1 MTKKIQAEIF
11 CRVIDN
17 FGDAGVCWR
26 LAKRLR
32 DLGVEAFLCI
42 DNLKTLGA
50 FLLKELPDDAESNVD
65 GIVIRPWDLVEN
77 AAYCVK
83 DLTIE
88 TFGCRIPE
96 CVEDALAASPERSF
110 YVNLDYLSAED
121 WVEDCHGVWGLHP
134 NKPIK
139 KLWFFPGFTDATG
152 GVLIEDGFTAKRDE
166 ARSRRA
172 SFLAEHGLVPER
184 RTFFLFTYP
193 SAPLEA
199 LAAAL
204 NELSEDWNVA
214 LAQGAA
220 SEKIAGMIDSRHS
233 TVILPFV
240 SQEEFDAVLSCADSS
255 IVRGEDSFVRA
266 QLSARPF
273 IWSPYVTEDK
283 AHEVKLGAWLEKFS
297 EFSGGCPES
306 ERIAAISRAWVEGR
320 PHPNDLCRWI
330 ESDSFNPA
338 FQKLFEHWADSLVER
353 GDLAEHI
360 LSAAGLNP

>member
-26 LAKRLR
+26 LAKGLR
-32 DLGVEAFLCI
+32 DRGVESFLCI

-50 FLLKELPDDAESNVD
+50 FLLKELPEDAESNVD
-65 GIVIRPWDLVEN
+65 GIIIRPWSLVEN
-77 AAYCVK
+77 APYEVK

-96 CVEDALAASPERSF
+96 CVEDALAALPERSF
-110 YVNLDYLSAED
+110 YINLDYLSAED
-121 WVEDCHGVWGLHP
+121 WVENCHGVWGLHP
-134 NKPIK
+134 AKPIK

-152 GVLIEDGFTAKRDE
+152 GVLVEDGYIEKRAA

-172 SFLAEHGLVPER
+172 SFLASHGLDPDKK
-184 RTFFLFTYP
+184 TFFLFTYP

-199 LAAAL
+199 LAAAVNKL
-204 NELSEDWNVA
+204 ADDWNIA

-220 SEKIAGMIDSRHS
+220 SERIAGMIDSRHS
-233 TVILPFV
+233 CVVLPFV
-240 SQEEFDAVLSCADSS
+240 SQEEFDVVLSCADSS

-266 QLSARPF
+266 QLAARPF

-283 AHEVKLGAWLEKFS
+283 AHEVKLDAWLEKFS
-297 EFSGGCPES
+297 EFAGGAPQARRLS
-306 ERIAAISRAWVEGR
+306 EISRAWVEGR
-320 PHPNDLCRWI
+320 PDPEDLCRWI
-330 ESDSFNPA
+330 ESESLDPE
-338 FQKLFEHWADSLVER
+338 FQELFERWADSLVKR

-360 LSAAGLNP
+360 LAAASARL